1 MVWWQWIP
9 AKSNFVFKAFPT
21 FKMSASQIGVGPGF
35 ILKAHGNNQS
45 SRNNNSTLS
54 EKYRKSFQPDALQ
67 HWGHHESLAVK
78 ETSQHLL
85 GKKGI
90 ITSPNTSSC
99 IRNNSCSRKQKRANK
114 MFQLHSFIDFLLPYV
129 INKNLQPNLQCKV
142 LAWTMLVCNLN
153 FKKLRDITNLAKSF
167 KN

>member
-1 MVWWQWIP
+1 
-9 AKSNFVFKAFPT
+9 
-21 FKMSASQIGVGPGF
+21 MSASQIGVGPGF
-35 ILKAHGNNQS
+35 ILKARGNNQS

-142 LAWTMLVCNLN
+142 LAWTMLVRNLN
-153 FKKLRDITNLAKSF
+153 FKKLRGITNLAKSF